1 MEECNG
7 DQDNLDHYDGIK
19 SWVTDIE
26 RTERVVVEIRVGQIL
41 NKVVDRAMEI
51 GMRGQEPPRGILRD
65 INSDKDN
72 VENSDVL
79 TLSSWKG

>member
-1 MEECNG
+1 M
-7 DQDNLDHYDGIK
+7 
-19 SWVTDIE
+19 
-26 RTERVVVEIRVGQIL
+26 EIRVGQIL

-72 VENSDVL
+72 VENSDVDPGFL
-79 TLSSWKG
+79 GIKQFEIIRTVGKGE